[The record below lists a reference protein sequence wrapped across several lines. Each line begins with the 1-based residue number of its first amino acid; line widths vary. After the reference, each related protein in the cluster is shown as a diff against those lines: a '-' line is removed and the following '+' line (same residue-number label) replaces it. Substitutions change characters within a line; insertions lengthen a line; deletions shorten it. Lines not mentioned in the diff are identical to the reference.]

1 MMELREFRR
10 KAKITQA
17 KLAERSGVS
26 QGYIAHIESGRR
38 VPTVKTAKKI
48 AEALG
53 FDWTRFYEDEKDLFK
68 RNA

>member
-1 MMELREFRR
+1 MELREFRR

-38 VPTVKTAKKI
+38 VPSVKTAKKI
-48 AEALG
+48 ADVLG
-53 FDWTRFYEDEKDLFK
+53 IDWVLLFK
-68 RNA
+68 E

>member
-48 AEALG
+48 AGVLG
-53 FDWTRFYEDEKDLFK
+53 IDWVLLFK
-68 RNA
+68 

>member
-17 KLAERSGVS
+17 ELAERSGVS

-48 AEALG
+48 AGVLG
-53 FDWTRFYEDEKDLFK
+53 IDWVLLFK
-68 RNA
+68 

>member
-10 KAKITQA
+10 KARMTQA

-48 AEALG
+48 AGVLG
-53 FDWTRFYEDEKDLFK
+53 IDWVLLFK
-68 RNA
+68 

>member
-1 MMELREFRR
+1 MELREFRR
-10 KAKITQA
+10 KAKMTQA

-48 AEALG
+48 AGVLG
-53 FDWTRFYEDEKDLFK
+53 IDWVLLFK
-68 RNA
+68 E

>member
-10 KAKITQA
+10 KAKMTQA

-38 VPTVKTAKKI
+38 IPAVKTAKKI
-48 AEALG
+48 ADVLG
-53 FDWTRFYEDEKDLFK
+53 IDWVLLFK
-68 RNA
+68 E